1 MKQLLLS
8 ALIALSIGTANAADQ
23 RILVFG
29 DSNTFGWQ
37 TDEQGTVS
45 RMPIDVTW
53 PGQMAQQLGSGYE
66 VIVEG
71 LGGRTTDVDK
81 PIGSGSGRISGVG
94 MNGAAYLPAALS
106 SHMPLDLV
114 IIMLG
119 TNDMHRDIH
128 RSANDIALAL
138 GRLAQ
143 TVVDGNWQLKTH
155 YPAPKVLIV
164 SPPKLNLTTSPW
176 AAFYEGAKEKSEAL
190 AAAAEPIVKSV
201 GASFYNAAL
210 AVPYGE
216 APDQIH
222 LTSENHRIL
231 GAAVAEQVRH
241 ILSPAIVPAAE

>member
-1 MKQLLLS
+1 MKRLFLS
-8 ALIALSIGTANAADQ
+8 ALIALSLGTANAADQ

-37 TDEQGTVS
+37 TDSQGVVS
-45 RMPIDVTW
+45 RMSPDVAW
-53 PGQMAQQLGSGYE
+53 PGQMAHQLGDGYE

-81 PIGSGSGRISGVG
+81 PIGSGSGRIGDAG
-94 MNGAAYLPAALS
+94 MNGAAYLPAALA

-119 TNDMHRDIH
+119 TNDMHRDVH

-143 TVVDGNWQLKTH
+143 TVISGDWQLKTH
-155 YPAPKVLIV
+155 YWAPKVLV
-164 SPPKLNLTTSPW
+164 VAPPKLNLTTSPW
-176 AAFYEGAKEKSEAL
+176 TAFFEGSKEKSEAL
-190 AAAAEPIVKSV
+190 ASVVEPIVKAV
-201 GASFYNAAL
+201 GASFYNAAA

-222 LTSENHRIL
+222 LTPENHRIL
-231 GAAVAEQVRH
+231 GTAVAEQVQH
-241 ILSPAIVPAAE
+241 ILPSPVSSMSN